1 MKKFGETLA
10 DGLLF
15 DMIFIKLIMPG
26 VSGYEA
32 AQQIRDIEEQ
42 MCLKPAERH
51 FICGSANDITDRKCA
66 LVVLVCI
73 VFADNDNVC
82 VDVREKC

>member
-32 AQQIRDIEEQ
+32 AKQIRDIEEQ
-42 MCLKPAERH
+42 MCLMPAERH

-66 LVVLVCI
+66 FVLVCI
-73 VFADNDNVC
+73 VFDD
-82 VDVREKC
+82 